1 MKTLA
6 ILAVSILLT
15 SFSLPPKSVKFQYFF
30 KVDDQYDWVQV
41 TNQTIKQSIMGMD
54 QVVENTVK
62 ASILLKVSALTSNG
76 AKLEARY
83 VSMSMSMKLPAGM
96 GSQDLDSNG
105 DQEKLENKVMKA
117 LTDKPFTI
125 TITKQGKI
133 ESIDG
138 EENLWSDFS
147 SLGLNNEQLSAM
159 KSTLE
164 QNLSEGSLKT
174 SFQMVLT
181 SYPENPIKPGE
192 QWKNKLGA
200 GSSFPLE
207 TENTWSIAKIEGE
220 TANLSAI
227 GVTSTTDKTKVVSLP
242 NNIKST
248 FDLAGEQKVTSAVN
262 VKTAWPTQVTI
273 NSEIKGNMNLLAG
286 GMIPTDLAV
295 PMSIVTTSNFTVTK
309 K

>member
-1 MKTLA
+1 MKAFA
-6 ILAVSILLT
+6 ILVVSVLLT
-15 SFSLPPKSVKFQYFF
+15 SFSSVPKSVKLQYFF
-30 KVDDQYDWVQV
+30 KVGDQYDWVQV

-54 QVVENTVK
+54 QVVENAVK
-62 ASILLKVSALTSNG
+62 ASILLKVSSLTSNG

-96 GSQDLDSNG
+96 GSQNLDSNG

-117 LTDKPFTI
+117 LTDKPFTV

-147 SLGLNNEQLSAM
+147 SLGLSSEQLNAM

-164 QNLSEGSLKT
+164 QNLSEGSLKA
-174 SFQMVLT
+174 SFQMVLA

-192 QWKNKLGA
+192 QWKNKIAA

-207 TENTWSIAKIEGE
+207 TENTWSIATIEGE

-227 GVTSTTDKTKVVSLP
+227 GVTNTTDKTKVVTLP

-248 FDLAGEQKVTSAVN
+248 FDLAGEQKVTSVVN
-262 VKTAWPTQVTI
+262 VKTAWPTQVNI

-286 GMIPTDLAV
+286 GMIPTDMEV
-295 PMSIVTTSNFTVTK
+295 PMSIMTTSNFTVTK